1 LRERGRERLVAIE
14 RRVQYGTAKEGK
26 GKEGGRRNEGGGRR
40 EEAGGRRQEEGGG
53 AKSEGGVETQSKL
66 HQIKP

>member
-1 LRERGRERLVAIE
+1 MAIE

-40 EEAGGRRQEEGGG
+40 KEGGGRRQEAGGRWWG
-53 AKSEGGVETQSKL
+53 KK
-66 HQIKP
+66 